1 MTPVFSELI
10 AFVKTLPSTFSGLL
24 SSTHG
29 KSEQG
34 PRDGVLEDLFVE
46 LHFFNTC
53 LWNEEDLARRTKV
66 TDSEI
71 AKNKRAIDRF
81 NQSRNDLI
89 ERIDSSVLDLLRRSS
104 KIGPQSIRSSETA
117 GSMVDRI
124 SILSLKIHHMGL
136 QTKRPDVDEH
146 HRQTAQNRLG
156 KLHEQRDDLVESL
169 VELLEGMCSGTR
181 HFKVYR
187 QFKMYND
194 PKFNP
199 ALVAERGH
207 ET

>member
-1 MTPVFSELI
+1 MTPELLELLVY
-10 AFVKTLPSTFSGLL
+10 VKNLPGTFSKLL
-24 SSTHG
+24 SSTNELSG
-29 KSEQG
+29 RRYEDKYFQ
-34 PRDGVLEDLFVE
+34 DLFNE

-89 ERIDSSVLDLLRRSS
+89 ERIDTSVLGLFGKSL
-104 KIGPQSIRSSETA
+104 KISPRSIRSSETA

-136 QTKRPDVDEH
+136 QTQRSDVDDK
-146 HRQTAQNRLG
+146 HRQTAQERLER
-156 KLHEQRDDLVESL
+156 LWEQRGDLVESL
-169 VELLEGMCSGTR
+169 VELIEGMHSGTR
-181 HFKVYR
+181 YFKVYR

-199 ALVAERGH
+199 ALVAEQD
-207 ET
+207 